1 MAKRQAPTLEEISA
15 EVGRL
20 FGTTE
25 SHARRWL
32 EQRKTLLEALG
43 TVRDKASA
51 LMSELSGQ
59 NPFPLPG
66 AQRKRGRLPAAVPA
80 SPLTDTPRKRKGR
93 RKIIRGDQSE
103 NEGCR
108 SKTLVDETGCSEA
121 LDCADENR
129 GVSSKR
135 CARGTLAR
143 LAGSIL
149 RYDQPF
155 QQAVARIHPGRAV
168 ECRADRSVAPVA
180 RT

>member
-32 EQRKTLLEALG
+32 EQRKTLLQALG

-51 LMSELSGQ
+51 LMSELGGA

-80 SPLTDTPRKRKGR
+80 SPLSDTPRKQKGR
-93 RKIIRGDQSE
+93 RKISDATRAKMRAAAQRRWS
-103 NEGCR
+103 
-108 SKTLVDETGCSEA
+108 T
-121 LDCADENR
+121 
-129 GVSSKR
+129 KR
-135 CARGTLAR
+135 TAAK
-143 LAGSIL
+143 
-149 RYDQPF
+149 PK
-155 QQAVARIHPGRAV
+155 
-168 ECRADRSVAPVA
+168 
-180 RT
+180 